1 MGVGGL
7 SMKIIRSRIAAL
19 APPRGPTV
27 AYGVGLGRT
36 DDTLDAAGATTAALR
51 DRVATLEDEVERVK
65 RERDFLLAS
74 LEQVPVGMELYDKD
88 GVARWMNRAMAEFA
102 GLKDPDEA
110 IGKFN
115 ILTDPFATQ
124 TGVDHWYRR
133 AYGGELTRTEEI
145 RLSMAV
151 ASDWETTG
159 KEVAFR
165 MALCPRRAT
174 DGTVDG
180 VMAIMHEV
188 TQHDVIRRVSERL
201 LGCLDRRTGGQA
213 VVTTLVGS
221 MDIRAARLWCL
232 SPDMRTL
239 TLRAEATDLGGRIAL
254 VEELAA
260 CGEFT
265 DQTIIPAA
273 VLASFER
280 AAVVVRRREDE
291 GELGWAL
298 AGEASPTVQVRIAQ
312 AIRGAS
318 GVLGV
323 IEVGVSIS
331 YGASQGLPTLLARI
345 GEQYAEFAMRTV
357 TQARLRAAFDSSPDA
372 KFVLSLDGA
381 VLQAN
386 ARALE
391 LFGRSPTTW
400 AQVFR
405 DPSEAGDILTRAKLT
420 DARDASPRLWAE
432 AQLLQADGAV
442 FPAEVGLVWMPEG
455 HCFNV
460 SLRDVRERRRLDAE
474 LAFARAEK
482 TRLEALHQ
490 TIERLVLELPI
501 ATFVLSP
508 SGAVLLENIAAG
520 ELRVRLGIA
529 PDSTALRDMLP
540 CTSTCAVRSS
550 DGSCDV
556 TLRTVDGGA
565 LMVELRSTEIELQE
579 GVCSVVSMVDLT
591 ERRMAAEAD
600 AVSRVLDAK
609 SAALVEMEALAETIA
624 IQRDALAVSNERY
637 QRELDAKKMFVAN
650 MSHEIRTPLTGV
662 VGIVGL
668 LMREELPPI
677 ERQYVEV
684 LHRSSRTLMAL
695 VDDALDFSRMDMERI
710 QLNPERV
717 DLCELTSD
725 VVESASPLAHGKGLE
740 IAVWMDE
747 AVPRHVELDPLR
759 LRQVLG
765 NLIANSWKFT
775 EFGEVVL
782 RVFMDPEDP
791 RSVVFEVCDTGIGF
805 SEADSERLFAP
816 FAQAN
821 TSLHRKHGGAG
832 LGLAISRTLVELMG
846 GRITARAVPNS
857 GSCFRVVLPVQPS
870 SASSTELTGLES
882 LRVLVL
888 DSHVAAREGVAHLL
902 KRGGAAVFQTSTV
915 GEAIRVASGLHLAE
929 APCTVALV
937 AVPLGMS
944 SSDISRLVATL
955 EGVQIPRVILMTSGA
970 HLSFGE
976 APSQLPSRCATVS
989 KPVRARILH
998 DILVSPRP
1006 HAQAEPSPQTT
1017 RVAPVRGRVLVVDDV
1032 AVNRWIV
1039 CKMLMQMDVEV
1050 DQAASGT
1057 SAMSKLAE
1065 SRYDLVLLDLQMP
1078 DVDGYEVLK
1087 RLRSHPWPAG
1097 APRCIA
1103 FSAHATQEGRE
1114 AALAAGFDDHLAK
1127 PLTFEMLQ
1135 GVLARNLNLA

>member
-1 MGVGGL
+1 
-7 SMKIIRSRIAAL
+7 
-19 APPRGPTV
+19 
-27 AYGVGLGRT
+27 LGRT
-36 DDTLDAAGATTAALR
+36 DDTLDGAVPTTAELR
-51 DRVATLEDEVERVK
+51 DRVAALEAEVDRVK

-74 LEQVPVGMELYDKD
+74 LDQVPVGMELYDKD
-88 GVARWMNRAMAEFA
+88 GVARWMNRAMVEFA

-124 TGVDHWYRR
+124 TGVDRWYRR
-133 AYGGELTRTEEI
+133 AYAGALTRTEEI

-151 ASDWETTG
+151 AADWETTG

-165 MALCPRRAT
+165 MALCPRHAT

-188 TQHDVIRRVSERL
+188 TQHDVIRRVSDGL
-201 LGCLDRRTGGQA
+201 LACSDRRTGAQA

-221 MDIRAARLWCL
+221 MDIRAARVWCL

-239 TLRAEATDLGGRIAL
+239 TLRAGATDVGGRIEF
-254 VEELAA
+254 VEEVAA
-260 CGEFT
+260 CGEFM
-265 DQTIIPAA
+265 DQAIIPSS

-280 AAVVVRRREDE
+280 AAVVVCRREDD
-291 GELGWAL
+291 GELGWDL
-298 AGEASPTVQVRIAQ
+298 SGGASPAVEVRIAQ
-312 AIRGAS
+312 AIRGSS

-323 IEVGVSIS
+323 IEVGVSSS
-331 YGASQGLPTLLARI
+331 YAASQGLPTLLSRI

-372 KFVLSLDGA
+372 KFVLSNDGA

-386 ARALE
+386 ARAVE
-391 LFGRSPTTW
+391 LFGRSPVAW
-400 AQVFR
+400 EEVFR
-405 DPSEAGDILTRAKLT
+405 DPSEAGDILTRARRS
-420 DARDASPRLWAE
+420 AASAAPPPDWVE
-432 AQLLQADGAV
+432 VPLLQVDGAA
-442 FPAEVGLVWMPEG
+442 FPAEVGVVWLPEG
-455 HCFNV
+455 HCYNV

-474 LAFARAEK
+474 LAFARAEQI
-482 TRLEALHQ
+482 RLEGLHQ
-490 TIERLVLELPI
+490 TIERLVLELPV

-508 SGAVLLENIAAG
+508 SGAVLLENIAAR
-520 ELRVRLGIA
+520 ELRARLGIDA
-529 PDSTALRDMLP
+529 DSTALRDMLP
-540 CTSTCAVRSS
+540 CASTCTLRSA
-550 DGSCDV
+550 DCACDV
-556 TLRTVDGGA
+556 TLRTLDGGA

-579 GVCSVVSMVDLT
+579 GPCSVLSMVDLT
-591 ERRMAAEAD
+591 ERRLAAEAD

-637 QRELDAKKMFVAN
+637 QLELDAKKMFVAN

-684 LHRSSRTLMAL
+684 LHRASRTLMAL

-747 AVPRHVELDPLR
+747 SVPRHVDLDPLR

-765 NLIANSWKFT
+765 NLIANSVKFT

-782 RVFMDPEDP
+782 RVFIDAEDP
-791 RSVVFEVCDTGIGF
+791 LSVVFEVRDTGIGF
-805 SEADSERLFAP
+805 AEADSERLFAP

-857 GSCFRVVLPVQPS
+857 GSCFRVVLPVRAS
-870 SASSTELTGLES
+870 SESSTELTGLES

-888 DSHVAAREGVAHLL
+888 DSHLAAREGAAHLL

-915 GEAIRVASGLHLAE
+915 GEAIRVASGLHLAG

-944 SSDISRLVATL
+944 SLDISRLVATL

-970 HLSFGE
+970 HLSFGD

-989 KPVRARILH
+989 KPVRARMLH
-998 DILVSPRP
+998 EILVSPSP
-1006 HAQAEPSPQTT
+1006 NANAEPSSQTT
-1017 RVAPVRGRVLVVDDV
+1017 RLAPVRGRVLVVDDV

-1039 CKMLMQMDVEV
+1039 CKMLQQLDVEV

-1057 SAMSKLAE
+1057 SAISKLAE

-1087 RLRSHPWPAG
+1087 RLRTLPRTGA
-1097 APRCIA
+1097 APRCIS
-1103 FSAHATQEGRE
+1103 FSAHATQEGR
-1114 AALAAGFDDHLAK
+1114 AAAIAAGFDDHLAK

-1135 GVLARNLNLA
+1135 GVLERNLVMV

>member
-1 MGVGGL
+1 MAV
-7 SMKIIRSRIAAL
+7 L
-19 APPRGPTV
+19 APQRGSAV
-27 AYGVGLGRT
+27 ASGAALGRT
-36 DDTLDAAGATTAALR
+36 NETQDGVDATTTGLR
-51 DRVATLEDEVERVK
+51 DRVMALEAEVARLN

-74 LEQVPVGMELYDKD
+74 LDHVPVGMELYDKD
-88 GVARWMNRAMAEFA
+88 GVALWMNRAMVEFA
-102 GLKDPDEA
+102 GLKDPDDA

-115 ILTDPFATQ
+115 ILTDPFASQ
-124 TGVDHWYRR
+124 TGVDRWYRA
-133 AYGGELTRTEEI
+133 AYGGELIRTEEI

-151 ASDWETTG
+151 AADWETTG

-165 MALCPRRAT
+165 MALCPRRAM
-174 DGTVDG
+174 DGAVDG

-201 LGCLDRRTGGQA
+201 LACSDRRTGAQA

-232 SPDMRTL
+232 SPDMHTL
-239 TLRAEATDLGGRIAL
+239 TLRAEATDVGGRVAL
-254 VEELAA
+254 VEEIAA

-265 DQTIIPAA
+265 DQAIIPPE
-273 VLASFER
+273 VLAAFER

-291 GELGWAL
+291 GELGWGL
-298 AGEASPTVQVRIAQ
+298 SGDASPTVQVRLAQ

-323 IEVGVSIS
+323 IEVGVSS
-331 YGASQGLPTLLARI
+331 GYGASQGLPTLLARI
-345 GEQYAEFAMRTV
+345 GEQYADFAMRTV
-357 TQARLRAAFDSSPDA
+357 TQAQLRAAFDSSPDA
-372 KFVLSLDGA
+372 KFVLATDGT

-391 LFGRSPTTW
+391 LFGRSPKTW
-400 AQVFR
+400 AEVFA
-405 DPSEAGDILTRAKLT
+405 DPTAAGDILTRARQS
-420 DARDASPRLWAE
+420 AASDASPRPWAE
-432 AQLLQADGAV
+432 MQMVQADGAD

-455 HCFNV
+455 HCYNISV
-460 SLRDVRERRRLDAE
+460 RDVRERRRLDAE

-482 TRLEALHQ
+482 TRLEGLHQ
-490 TIERLVLELPI
+490 TIERLVLELPV

-520 ELRVRLGIA
+520 ELRARLGIA

-540 CTSTCAVRSS
+540 CTSTCPVRSS
-550 DGSCDV
+550 DCSCDV
-556 TLRTVDGGA
+556 MLRTVDGTA

-591 ERRMAAEAD
+591 ERRVAAEAD

-624 IQRDALAVSNERY
+624 IQRDELAVSNERY

-668 LMREELPPI
+668 LLREELPPI

-695 VDDALDFSRMDMERI
+695 VDDALDFSRMDMDRI
-710 QLNPERV
+710 QLSPERV

-725 VVESASPLAHGKGLE
+725 VVESVSPLAHGKGLE

-747 AVPRHVELDPLR
+747 AVPRYVELDPLR

-765 NLIANSWKFT
+765 NLIANSLKFT

-791 RSVVFEVCDTGIGF
+791 LWVVFEVCDTGIGF
-805 SEADSERLFAP
+805 ADGDSERLFAP

-846 GRITARAVPNS
+846 GKITARAVPNS
-857 GSCFRVVLPVQPS
+857 GSCFRVVLPVQVA
-870 SASSTELTGLES
+870 SASSRELTGLES
-882 LRVLVL
+882 VRVLVL
-888 DSHVAAREGVAHLL
+888 DSHLAAREGVAHLL
-902 KRGGAAVFQTSTV
+902 KREGAAVFQTTTV
-915 GEAIRVASGLHLAE
+915 GEAIRVASGLHLAG

-937 AVPLGMS
+937 AVPLGRS
-944 SSDISRLVATL
+944 SSDVSRLVATL

-970 HLSFGE
+970 HLSFGD
-976 APSQLPSRCATVS
+976 APSQLPSRCTTVS

-1006 HAQAEPSPQTT
+1006 NAQAAPSPQTT
-1017 RVAPVRGRVLVVDDV
+1017 RSAAARGRVLVVDDV

-1039 CKMLMQMDVEV
+1039 CKMLHQLDVEV

-1057 SAMSKLAE
+1057 SAISKLAE
-1065 SRYDLVLLDLQMP
+1065 SKYDLVLLDLQMP

-1087 RLRSHPWPAG
+1087 RLRSHPWSTG
-1097 APRCIA
+1097 APRCVA
-1103 FSAHATQEGRE
+1103 FSAHATQEGRA

-1135 GVLARNLNLA
+1135 GVLERNLDVL